1 MGGGTMAD
9 VTVKKFDELDNYGG
23 QFLYAG
29 KGVGVTAWGMN
40 ILRLPPNWPDAPEHD
55 HAENGQE
62 EAYVVLE
69 GTATLK
75 AEGETWELEP
85 GMLARVGSNQKRKI
99 LPGNDGVTIL
109 AIGNTPGT
117 AYEPRR

>member
-1 MGGGTMAD
+1 MAD
-9 VTVKKFDELDNYGG
+9 VTVKTFDELDSYGG
-23 QFLYAG
+23 QFLYAA

-55 HAENGQE
+55 HAESGQE
-62 EAYVVLE
+62 EVYVVLE

-75 AEGETWELEP
+75 ADGETWELAP
-85 GMLARVGSNQKRKI
+85 GMLARVGSNQKRKV
-99 LPGNDGVTIL
+99 LPGDSGVTIL
-109 AIGNTPGT
+109 AIGNAPGK